1 MATRKSP
8 IKFKELQKEYS
19 KLNIMS
25 TYEIEDTNKVIKFYQ
40 RFDEAKVE
48 ELIKELYQDIQY
60 VTDNNID
67 FFTNDEEFMKYELFL
82 IIKHFSHFKDEIGD
96 SFEEKI
102 EALSVLISI
111 GLYDLFF
118 EEIFDSSEVFDV
130 LHKVERTAELA
141 IRTLDEQSK
150 IIKDAQ
156 EQFVNKGVIQNALK
170 K

>member
-1 MATRKSP
+1 MANRKSP

-25 TYEIEDTNKVIKFYQ
+25 TYQIDDTNKVIKFYQ
-40 RFDEAKVE
+40 RFDEQKKQD
-48 ELIKELYQDIQY
+48 LIKELYEDIKY
-60 VTDNNID
+60 VTDNKID
-67 FFTNDEEFMKYELFL
+67 FFTNDEELLKYELFL

-118 EEIFDSSEVFDV
+118 EEIFDSSEVYDV
-130 LHKVERTAELA
+130 LEKVERTAELSVKA
-141 IRTLDEQSK
+141 LEEQTE
-150 IIKDAQ
+150 IIKDARSK
-156 EQFVNKGVIQNALK
+156 VKNKEILQTTLK